1 MNRIDRSQLEAMLMD
16 IDVPDEAIRP
26 YLQLDPLES
35 APYEP
40 TVVANPAR
48 VAYAATEAAMALNSL
63 NGVARWRRQ
72 QRYAR
77 KIGNWNGLKVV
88 AEGDSWFQYPFLL
101 DDVIDH
107 LFDRWAIYCVSA
119 AGDLLRDMA
128 RQEEVTVAVLAQKPD
143 LLLLSG
149 GGNDVL
155 GGGALQKYLLPFD
168 PAVDAAG
175 HVGPAFDG
183 ILRGTVDIYADL
195 IEGALRAGAKRV
207 VCHSYD
213 HVIPNGGRWL
223 GRPMAAMGIADR
235 AFQRQIIRVLI
246 DRFHEALAGMAARFG
261 GRVTVA
267 DCRGRVPDAGWY
279 DELHPTS
286 QGFVGPARVI
296 LAAVEGM
303 SETTVFAVPEMP
315 MAERPLPAG
324 EPEAAATLLDAE
336 EEALVAEIGRRQAL
350 FEVDPSV
357 GGTLALELP
366 VALPETVQL
375 PFRDLG
381 LAVVTRLE
389 RELHTLMCTEAGQGD
404 REALQQ
410 ALGLPQAGLVGAMTA
425 ALMGLGCPAFVA
437 PLVAAVIV
445 KRGVAPAWDE
455 TCRIWSLRLE
465 AMPEVAPAD
474 G

>member
-1 MNRIDRSQLEAMLMD
+1 MNRIDRTQLEAMLMD
-16 IDVPDEAIRP
+16 PDVPDEAIRP

-35 APYEP
+35 APFEP
-40 TVVANPAR
+40 SVVANPAR

-77 KIGNWNGLKVV
+77 KIRNWNGLKVV

-128 RQEEVTVAVLAQKPD
+128 RQEEVTVAVLAEKPD
-143 LLLLSG
+143 LVLFSG

-155 GGGALQKYLLPFD
+155 GGGSLQKYLLPFD
-168 PAVDAAG
+168 PASEPAH

-183 ILRGTVDIYADL
+183 ILRGTIDIYAEL
-195 IEGALRAGAKRV
+195 IESALRAGAKRV

-223 GRPMAAMGIADR
+223 GRPMAALGIVDKGI
-235 AFQRQIIRVLI
+235 QREIVRVLI
-246 DRFHEALAGMAARFG
+246 DRFHEALMGMAGRFG
-261 GRVTVA
+261 GRVMIA

-286 QGFVGPARVI
+286 QGYAGPARAI

-303 SETTVFAVPEMP
+303 PESAPFAVPEMP
-315 MAERPLPAG
+315 MAERALPGG
-324 EPEAAATLLDAE
+324 EPGAAAALLDAG

-350 FEVDPSV
+350 LEIDPAA
-357 GGTLALELP
+357 GDTIALELP
-366 VALPETVQL
+366 VAVTETVQF
-375 PFRDLG
+375 PFRELG
-381 LAVVTRLE
+381 LGVVARLE
-389 RELHTLMCTEAGQGD
+389 RELHRLMCTEAGEGD
-404 REALQQ
+404 REALRS
-410 ALGLPQAGLVGAMTA
+410 ALNLPGAGLVGVMSA
-425 ALMGLGCPAFVA
+425 ALVGIGCPPFLA
-437 PLVAAVIV
+437 PLVATVIV
-445 KRGVAPAWDE
+445 KRGVAPAWEE
-455 TCRIWSLRLE
+455 TCRIWGERLD
-465 AMPEVAPAD
+465 AAPESVPID